1 MHNRILKKKYQI
13 FTPEKTVREMLLLL
27 KRRAT
32 LYGKSFLENSCGDGR
47 FILGYVSMYVGI
59 CRKKGLSWDEIS
71 KGLSRDVVGYELDKH
86 KLNACKKALD
96 ELMEKLGCPCE
107 VAWNLIH
114 EDFLRAKI
122 DRKFDFIVGN
132 PPYLSYWDIP
142 AKDREYI
149 REHFQ
154 LCKSGLWDYCFAF
167 IEKSLSLLDDQKGQF
182 CYIIPSSIFKT
193 KAARGI
199 RGALVKH
206 LSYVGEY
213 SSGQI
218 FDGVLTSAAILLVD
232 RSDISHF
239 IKYRNY
245 APRVRDANIS
255 ISRQSLKDSAIWR
268 FAAKRKTIGLHRFG
282 DYFRVSSSV
291 ATLCNAA
298 FVLKGWHEVNRDF
311 IEDAVS
317 GERIERAAVRCAARP
332 RGCHDGHAQYIIF
345 PYSYNDESKH
355 WEVWPKAEFK
365 RLYPNAFLHLS
376 KYKKRL
382 QERDADKSAV
392 WYGYGRSQALSSVQG
407 DKLLISQVVTNGVNV
422 HWLHDAELPY
432 SGYYIRP
439 KGKMALSRA
448 AKVLASR
455 AFVTYAKSVGVGV
468 NGHSMRLTTTDI
480 LNFTW

>member
-27 KRRAT
+27 KRRAA

-47 FILGYVSMYVGI
+47 FILGYVSMYVGT
-59 CRKKGLSWDEIS
+59 CRKQGLSWDEIS

-96 ELMEKLGCPCE
+96 GLMKKLGCPCK
-107 VAWNLIH
+107 VAWSLVH

-132 PPYLSYWDIP
+132 PPYLSYWDVP
-142 AKDREYI
+142 VDDRKFI
-149 REHFQ
+149 QKNFR
-154 LCKSGLWDYCFAF
+154 LCKNGLWDYCFAF
-167 IEKSLSLLDDQKGQF
+167 IEKSLSLLNDNEGQF

-199 RGALVKH
+199 RGALIEH

-218 FDGVLTSAAILLVD
+218 FDGVLTSAAIVLFDV
-232 RSDISHF
+232 SDVSYF
-239 IKYRNY
+239 VKYRNY
-245 APRVRDANIS
+245 VSRASESEVS
-255 ISRQSLKDSAIWR
+255 ISRQDLKDSISWR
-268 FAAKRKTIGLHRFG
+268 FAAKRGVVGRRRFG

-298 FVLKGWHEVNRDF
+298 FVLKGWYEVGRDF
-311 IEDAVS
+311 IEDAMS
-317 GERIERAAVRCAARP
+317 GERIEKAAVKCAARP
-332 RGCHDGHAQYIIF
+332 RGCRDGHEQYIIF
-345 PYSYNDESKH
+345 PYSYNDETKH
-355 WEVWPKAEFK
+355 WEVWPEAEFK
-365 RLYPNAFLHLS
+365 RMYPNAFLHLS
-376 KYKKRL
+376 RYKKQL
-382 QERDADKSAV
+382 QKRDADKNAV
-392 WYGYGRSQALSSVQG
+392 WYGYGRSQALSSLQG

-422 HWLHDAELPY
+422 HWLHDAVLPY

-439 KGKMALSRA
+439 KGKMALSTA
-448 AKVLASR
+448 ARVLASR
-455 AFVTYAKSVGVGV
+455 AFAKYSKSVGVGV
-468 NGHSMRLTTTDI
+468 NGSSMRLTTTNI
-480 LNFTW
+480 LDFTW